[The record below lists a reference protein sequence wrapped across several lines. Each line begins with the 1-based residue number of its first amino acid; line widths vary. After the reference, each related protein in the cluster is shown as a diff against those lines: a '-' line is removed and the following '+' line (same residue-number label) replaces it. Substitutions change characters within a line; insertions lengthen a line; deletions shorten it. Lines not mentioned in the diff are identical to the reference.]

1 MYLKQLVKSG
11 KTIFSLD
18 DLQKIWLVENR
29 NYLRLIV
36 SRLYAKEELLRIS
49 RGLYALNKDF
59 DRLEL
64 ANKIK
69 IPSYVSLETILQKE
83 GVVFQDYERTIFSIS
98 NNSLIKKINNLDFSY
113 SKIKEEIL
121 FDPLGIKKEKQA
133 NLATVERALC
143 DRVYLSPNYHF
154 DNLRPINEE
163 KLLEISQ
170 IYNRRVQREVRKLIK
185 IKNNQ

>member
-1 MYLKQLVKSG
+1 MYLKQLVKSN

-29 NYLRLIV
+29 AYLRLIV
-36 SRLYAKEELLRIS
+36 SRLCKKNEIARVS
-49 RGLYALNKDF
+49 RSLYALNKEYDLF
-59 DRLEL
+59 EL

-69 IPSYVSLETILQKE
+69 VPSYVSLETVLQKE

-98 NNSLIKKINNLDFSY
+98 NNSLTKKINDLDFSY

-121 FDPLGIKKEKQA
+121 FNPLGIKRSKQA

-143 DRVYLSPNYHF
+143 DRIYLSPNYYF
-154 DNLRPINEE
+154 DNLRPINQEE
-163 KLLEISQ
+163 LLKISQ
-170 IYNRRVQREVRKLIK
+170 IYNSRVQKEVKNLIK
-185 IKNNQ
+185 AKNNQ